1 MAASALPAETDLQAI
16 TTLRE
21 LLDFLEVPDG
31 LWGSFLQQVGDPGHH
46 VRLIAALPKTVIV
59 QGAVQASTAAGAGF
73 SAVQAAHV
81 GLVWRT
87 SRKLVHMWSGLP
99 IAEFKDVDPWEAANS
114 GNAPGATGADGG
126 QAEGSPGAGALK
138 DRVLKMSALVDQ
150 SDDSELAPATRDQV
164 DQWMS
169 AYVTIMG
176 SPPPEEEEPSDGQ
189 LAALHRKTFILKA
202 APYADLA
209 IFTPFGR
216 KCQKAQ
222 KFRVYHPLG
231 DGSYMMRELPGPQN
245 LQQWLTSWRVDKVA
259 CLMLSISS
267 LASLQIYEKAI
278 ERLVLQWPKCWGL
291 IYQAEDKAR
300 AERLDKIRRRLMVDA
315 AKGQV
320 MPQDWDPDNPWTTC
334 FRVLATDEEY
344 WSEQVRHPAAA
355 WTAAGAKGTP
365 LAPAEQIALAHM
377 PGGAE
382 VVEADR
388 DEGNEGGRKRQANRD
403 KRLARAKRL
412 RAEREELD
420 RLRKRPWTPS
430 ADGKQQ
436 DQKGKGKGK
445 TKDQAGT
452 PLCFSFASGT
462 GACGG
467 VEPGGA
473 CQQKIKR
480 AHKCQFCLSPGHRNS
495 ECPKQA

>member
-31 LWGSFLQQVGDPGHH
+31 LWGDPGHH

-59 QGAVQASTAAGAGF
+59 QGAAQASTAAGAGF

-99 IAEFKDVDPWEAANS
+99 IAEFKDVGPWEAANA
-114 GNAPGATGADGG
+114 GNASSATGIDGG
-126 QAEGSPGAGALK
+126 QAEGSSGAGALK

-150 SDDSELAPATRDQV
+150 SDESELAPATRDQV

-176 SPPPEEEEPSDGQ
+176 SPPPEEEEEPTDGQ

-245 LQQWLTSWRVDKVA
+245 LQQWLTSWRVYKAA

-278 ERLVLQWPKCWGL
+278 ERLVLQWPKCWGWF
-291 IYQAEDKAR
+291 I
-300 AERLDKIRRRLMVDA
+300 RLRTDKIRRRLMVDA
-315 AKGQV
+315 VKGQI
-320 MPQDWDPDNPWTTC
+320 MPQDWDPENPWTTC

-388 DEGNEGGRKRQANRD
+388 EDGIEGGRKRQANRD

-412 RAEREELD
+412 RADREELD
-420 RLRKRPWTPS
+420 RWRKRPWTSS

-436 DQKGKGKGK
+436 EQKGKGKGK

-473 CQQKIKR
+473 CLQKIKR